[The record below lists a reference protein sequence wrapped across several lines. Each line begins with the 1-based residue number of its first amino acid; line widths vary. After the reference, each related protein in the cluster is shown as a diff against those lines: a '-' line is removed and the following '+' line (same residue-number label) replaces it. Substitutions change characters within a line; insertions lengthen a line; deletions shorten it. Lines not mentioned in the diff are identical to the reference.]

1 METLKR
7 EDLENFFSKFIEY
20 YEDQV
25 KKNHTNV
32 SDKLKLFSNLP
43 VKIELLADQA
53 MKYCTI
59 VISKSKS
66 YDISFDNSFQD
77 IFMVVAVA
85 NSKKYEYTE
94 NKSLLYLFQ
103 TNALR
108 FEEWDIQ
115 KFSQDLISY
124 EMAQIKK

>member
-20 YEDQV
+20 YEEQV
-25 KKNHTNV
+25 KKNHTAV
-32 SDKLKLFSNLP
+32 SSKLKLFSSLP
-43 VKIELLADQA
+43 VKIELLADKA

-59 VISKSKS
+59 FISKNPS
-66 YDISFDNSFQD
+66 YDITFDNSFQD

-103 TNALR
+103 TNIHR
-108 FEEWDIQ
+108 FNEWDIQ
-115 KFSQDLISY
+115 RFSQDLINY
-124 EMAQIKK
+124 ELSKIK